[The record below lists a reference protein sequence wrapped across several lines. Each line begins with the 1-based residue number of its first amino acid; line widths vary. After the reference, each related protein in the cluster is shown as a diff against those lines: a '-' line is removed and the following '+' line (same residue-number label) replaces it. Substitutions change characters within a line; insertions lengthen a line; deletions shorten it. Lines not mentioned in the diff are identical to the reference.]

1 MTHIAEL
8 LKRRNDP
15 PPEVTVRDL
24 HRDERQYVAIGEH
37 PNRLEVYRRYG
48 KRFRQQ
54 ADCSYPAC
62 TKWIRFD
69 WVSEPRTMTAAEA
82 VDQYGIDVTG
92 PTADGRRMLVMEI
105 DLDYVPHIGIGLSE
119 DHLPL
124 YACFDY
130 GYHSTGASWPTLLKF
145 CPGIL
150 TRIGESKVLD
160 AAAIRKQ
167 YGFLLDHQPQPPFPR
182 SRVVLPLIRH
192 PESPSAV

>member
-24 HRDERQYVAIGEH
+24 HRAERQYVAIGEH
-37 PNRLEVYRRYG
+37 PNRLEVYRRIG
-48 KRFRQQ
+48 KRFRQEM
-54 ADCSYPAC
+54 DCSYPAC

-69 WVSEPRTMTAAEA
+69 WVSEPRTMTAAA
-82 VDQYGIDVTG
+82 VVDQYGIDVTG

-105 DLDYVPHIGIGLSE
+105 DLDDVPHIGIGLS
-119 DHLPL
+119 DNHLPL

-145 CPGIL
+145 RAGSL
-150 TRIGESKVLD
+150 TRIGDPKVLD
-160 AAAIRKQ
+160 AAAIKQQ
-167 YGFLLDHQPQPPFPR
+167 YGFLLDDQPQPPFPH
-182 SRVVLPLIRH
+182 SKVVLPLIR
-192 PESPSAV
+192 PSESPIGV